1 MKTLIINAHPDYQN
15 ETTFSA
21 KLQQLFLQQYQLM
34 CPIEEVEVLYLYQ
47 TEIPRIETTQLLKIW
62 EKESLQQEMTSEEQ
76 NIAQRSKAL
85 LTQFKAHQRIVI
97 VTPMHNFNITSRL
110 KDYMDNI
117 LIPRHTFKY
126 TATGSV
132 GLMTNDYQALL
143 LQASGSVYTNADR
156 YTALEFSYYY
166 LKGMFEEIMG
176 FDALHI
182 VRAQGNATT
191 DETTVMQQAA
201 DELTTTLPAMYAI

>member
-34 CPIEEVEVLYLYQ
+34 CPIEEVEVLNLYQ

-76 NIAQRSKAL
+76 KIAQRSKAL

-97 VTPMHNFNITSRL
+97 VTPM
-110 KDYMDNI
+110 
-117 LIPRHTFKY
+117 LI
-126 TATGSV
+126 V
-132 GLMTNDYQALL
+132 IQL
-143 LQASGSVYTNADR
+143 
-156 YTALEFSYYY
+156 
-166 LKGMFEEIMG
+166 
-176 FDALHI
+176 
-182 VRAQGNATT
+182 
-191 DETTVMQQAA
+191 
-201 DELTTTLPAMYAI
+201 

>member
-34 CPIEEVEVLYLYQ
+34 CPIEEVEVLNLYQ

-76 NIAQRSKAL
+76 KIAQRSKAL
-85 LTQFKAHQRIVI
+85 LTQFKAHQRIVF

-117 LIPRHTFKY
+117 LIPLQTFKY
-126 TATGSV
+126 TDTGSV

-143 LQASGSVYTNADR
+143 LQASGSVYTNVDR
-156 YTALEFSYYY
+156 YTALEFSYHY

-182 VRAQGNATT
+182 VRAQGTATT

-201 DELTTTLPAMYAI
+201 DDLTTSLSIMYNI

>member
-34 CPIEEVEVLYLYQ
+34 CPIEEVEVLNLYQ

-62 EKESLQQEMTSEEQ
+62 EKEGQQHEMTRDEQ
-76 NIAQRSKAL
+76 KIA
-85 LTQFKAHQRIVI
+85 QFKAHHRIVI

-117 LIPRHTFKY
+117 LVPRQTFKY
-126 TATGSV
+126 TDTGSV
-132 GLMTNDYQALL
+132 GLMTDDYQALL
-143 LQASGSVYTNADR
+143 LQASGSVYTNDDR
-156 YTALEFSYYY
+156 YTALEFSYHY

-182 VRAQGNATT
+182 VRAQGTATT
-191 DETTVMQQAA
+191 DEATVMQQAA
-201 DELTTTLPAMYAI
+201 NDLTTPLSTMYNI